1 MIVMLREEGTR
12 ISPVENKRANEKFK
26 KLAEALNLSDKVDEM
41 MKSKEKLVHKTLE
54 TKLLIAEK
62 DTREANKVASYPGR

>member
-12 ISPVENKRANEKFK
+12 ISPVNKRANEKFK
-26 KLAEALNLSDKVDEM
+26 KLAEAFNLSDKVDEM

-54 TKLLIAEK
+54 TKLPIAEK